1 MIGLVFRF
9 SNNCV
14 DRLSG
19 PIPAVE
25 PVTSANMSDCCRSMM
40 VLLAATRYVPVL
52 LLMTQLRE
60 ESRKRRRP
68 QIQTII
74 VRITA
79 KTQSENGPR

>member
-9 SNNCV
+9 SNHCV

-68 QIQTII
+68 
-74 VRITA
+74 
-79 KTQSENGPR
+79 SGPDHYCEDNCKNSIREWA

>member
-9 SNNCV
+9 SNHCV
-14 DRLSG
+14 DCLSG
-19 PIPAVE
+19 PISAVE
-25 PVTSANMSDCCRSMM
+25 PVTSANMSACCRSMM
-40 VLLAATRYVPVL
+40 VLLAATRYAPVL
-52 LLMTQLRE
+52 LLMTKLRE